1 MEFTAELALV
11 RFSIADRLGKHR
23 RSRRAS
29 HPHSTKTRKA
39 ISPIAPF
46 HSQSSAHDILPLGI
60 LLIAPCSKHLAKS
73 VLLLLLTANLAFAQ
87 GGHPSPSPPPPGA
100 KSAKCNGRPI
110 PQLEDITAKTGIT
123 FKHTSDPAK
132 KYIVESMS
140 GGVIVFDYDRDGWP
154 DIYFT
159 NAPSVE
165 MALKGHRASGALYH
179 NNHDGTFTD
188 VTEKSGLNSSCFAMG
203 GAVGDYDND
212 GWPDLYLT
220 CFGGNV
226 LYHNNGDGTFTDV
239 TAKAGVA
246 DGRWSTGASFG
257 DYDGDGFVDLMV
269 TNYVDFHL
277 DDLPGFGKAPNCKY
291 RGIDVQCGPRGLKG
305 AGDALFHNHGNG
317 TFTDV
322 SKAAG
327 VSDPNGYYGLGV
339 VWADFNNTGRPDIY
353 VANDSTPKFLYKNL
367 GNGKFQDIGL
377 ESGTAV
383 SEDGSEQAS
392 MGIAVG
398 DYLHTG
404 RPSLYVTNFSEE
416 NDVLYRNDGNWNF
429 TDVSYASG
437 VALSSLPFVKWGT
450 AFVDLDNDGWVD
462 LITVTGH
469 VYPQVDTLPS
479 GATYREPKLL
489 RMNQKDGNFC
499 DASDQAGPALFEKR
513 VSRGLAVAD
522 LFNDGNM
529 DIVIGDIDGPPM
541 ILRNHGVPGRHWV
554 SFELAGTK
562 SNRLAIG
569 ARIKVI
575 AGGMTQTDEIHSGG
589 SYLSQNDLRLHF
601 GLNTAAKID
610 RAEIFWPSGKTDILT
625 DLAADQFYSVLEG
638 SGVVPATRIR
648 PSSAAKAEPTPPP
661 SAPSGQPHT

>member
-1 MEFTAELALV
+1 MIFFYPGT
-11 RFSIADRLGKHR
+11 
-23 RSRRAS
+23 
-29 HPHSTKTRKA
+29 
-39 ISPIAPF
+39 
-46 HSQSSAHDILPLGI
+46 
-60 LLIAPCSKHLAKS
+60 LLIALCSKDLAKS
-73 VLLLLLTANLAFAQ
+73 FLLLLLSANLAFAQ
-87 GGHPSPSPPPPGA
+87 GGHPTPSSPPPGA
-100 KSAKCNGRPI
+100 KSAKCSGRPI

-132 KYIVESMS
+132 KFIVESMS
-140 GGVIVFDYDRDGWP
+140 GGVIIFDYDRDGWP

-165 MALKGHRASGALYH
+165 MALKGQKVPGALYH

-188 VTEKSGLNSSCFAMG
+188 VTEKSGLNSPCFAMG
-203 GAVGDYDND
+203 GAAGDYDND

-220 CFGGNV
+220 CLGGNV

-257 DYDGDGFVDLMV
+257 DYDGDGFLDLMV

-305 AGDALFHNHGNG
+305 AGDALFHNNGNG

-392 MGIAVG
+392 MGIAIG
-398 DYLHTG
+398 DYLHSG
-404 RPSLYVTNFSEE
+404 RPSLYVTNFSDE
-416 NDVLYRNDGNWNF
+416 NDLLYRNDGNWNF
-429 TDVSYASG
+429 TDASYASG
-437 VALSSLPFVKWGT
+437 VTLPSLPFVKWGT

-479 GATYREPKLL
+479 GATYHEPKLL
-489 RMNQKDGNFC
+489 SMNQRDGNFC
-499 DASDQAGPALFEKR
+499 DASDQAGPALLEKR

-522 LFNDGNM
+522 LFNDGHM
-529 DIVIGDIDGPPM
+529 DIVIGDIDGAPM

-601 GLNTAAKID
+601 GLSAATKID
-610 RAEIFWPSGKTDILT
+610 RVEIFWPSGKTDTLT

-648 PSSAAKAEPTPPP
+648 PSSPAKAKPTPPP
-661 SAPSGQPHT
+661 SARSEQPHTRGSFRTMLLANPFCSLTPLLRRRGISFDETSLRLSPLQRMFQTVF